1 MSGFNEMKEINEKN
15 EISGVRKIIIAGCII
30 AILLSGS
37 GLAVKFALKASK
49 ASEKNNTFSL
59 VNLYY
64 SKGEYDR
71 ALDKLELIL
80 MKNPE
85 DKEALE
91 LMEKIIAAK
100 EKSAD
105 GNTAS
110 GNVNSNVN
118 VTLDTDGLEMA
129 MKSSI
134 DSMKSELEKNNRELN
149 RQLEESN
156 RELNRQIEKNNAEA
170 EKNRK
175 VMADLM
181 KKQQEQAAVE
191 KARQEKIIAQQKAAE
206 EERKRKEEVQKKEAA
221 EKKAAEELL
230 MKKNAALKKEI
241 SGVNDEIQRGKTA
254 LNSGSI
260 ASAIESFKKA
270 VELLPVGDGDSSVEP
285 AFSASKNSEIAELFY
300 EASQKASSPEDKK
313 QLEELAV
320 EYAKN
325 AIQLDPKA
333 SSSQYILGMDAY
345 AKKDFRS
352 ALQYLTKAVEN
363 NNGNS
368 HYYYNLGRVQFQMKK
383 FTEAKYSFATSCQLD
398 SRYAPARYNLGIT
411 NKRLNDTK
419 AALSDFRKA
428 HEIDNQHENA
438 YLEEARILVKMND
451 STGAISAYKNVVRIN
466 NTNRNALN
474 ELGTVYSSEKK
485 YEEAEEAFLQSLALL
500 QSGTEDPLTY
510 YNLSTVLFNEDK
522 MTDALSYAKKAYESS
537 GSLTDNRFRANII
550 YNYALLCEKTGNV
563 DDAILKYGEVLKI
576 SPKHLKTQIN
586 LGAMYMNMNPPEAD
600 AALSLFLNA
609 YEIDKNN
616 FEVNNNLGSAYL
628 AKEDYKNAILYFQ
641 NALKLD
647 SKNND
652 VRYNLAQ
659 AFASDRQYD
668 NSITTYKELLKTSP
682 ENYDGYIELAK
693 VYMAK
698 GDNETAAKYLEFV
711 QIKKPDFKA
720 SVIKSL
726 LQTIK

>member
-1 MSGFNEMKEINEKN
+1 
-15 EISGVRKIIIAGCII
+15 
-30 AILLSGS
+30 
-37 GLAVKFALKASK
+37 
-49 ASEKNNTFSL
+49 
-59 VNLYY
+59 
-64 SKGEYDR
+64 
-71 ALDKLELIL
+71 
-80 MKNPE
+80 
-85 DKEALE
+85 
-91 LMEKIIAAK
+91 
-100 EKSAD
+100 
-105 GNTAS
+105 
-110 GNVNSNVN
+110 
-118 VTLDTDGLEMA
+118 
-129 MKSSI
+129 
-134 DSMKSELEKNNRELN
+134 
-149 RQLEESN
+149 
-156 RELNRQIEKNNAEA
+156 
-170 EKNRK
+170 
-175 VMADLM
+175 MADLM

-241 SGVNDEIQRGKTA
+241 SGVNDEIQKGKTA

-345 AKKDFRS
+345 AKKDYRS

-451 STGAISAYKNVVRIN
+451 SAGAISAYKNVVRIN

-537 GSLTDNRFRANII
+537 GSLTDNRFRSNII

>member
-1 MSGFNEMKEINEKN
+1 MSGLNDMDGMEKINN
-15 EISGVRKIIIAGCII
+15 VRKAVIAGCII
-30 AILLSGS
+30 AILLSGG
-37 GLAVKFALKASK
+37 GLAAKLALHAGRV
-49 ASEKNNTFSL
+49 SEKKNTMSL

-85 DKEALE
+85 DKDALE
-91 LMEKIIAAK
+91 FMEKIIAAK
-100 EKSAD
+100 EKSSD
-105 GNTAS
+105 GGAAGSNI
-110 GNVNSNVN
+110 NSNVS
-118 VTLDTDGLEMA
+118 VTLDTDGLELA

-156 RELNRQIEKNNAEA
+156 RELNRQIEKNNEEA

-175 VMADLM
+175 AMADLM

-191 KARQEKIIAQQKAAE
+191 KARQEKLIAQQKAAE
-206 EERKRKEEVQKKEAA
+206 EERKRIEEVKKKEEADR
-221 EKKAAEELL
+221 KAAEELL

-241 SGVNDEIQRGKTA
+241 SGVNDEIQRGKSA

-270 VELLPVGDGDSSVEP
+270 VGLLPVGDGDPSVEP
-285 AFSASKNSEIAELFY
+285 AFSAAKNTEIAELFY
-300 EASQKASSPEDKK
+300 DAAQKASSAEDKK

-320 EYAKN
+320 EYAKS
-325 AIQLDPKA
+325 AIELDPKS

-345 AKKDFRS
+345 AKKDYRS

-363 NNGNS
+363 NNSNS
-368 HYYYNLGRVQFQMKK
+368 LYYYNLGRVQFQMKK

-398 SRYAPARYNLGIT
+398 SKYAPARYNLGVT

-419 AALSDFRKA
+419 SALADFRKA
-428 HEIDNQHENA
+428 HEIDSQHENA

-451 STGAISAYKNVVRIN
+451 YAGAISAYKNVIRIN

-474 ELGTVYSSEKK
+474 ELGTACSSAKK
-485 YEEAEEAFLQSLALL
+485 YEEAEDSFRQSLALL
-500 QSGTEDPLTY
+500 PSGSEDPLTY
-510 YNLSTVLFNEDK
+510 YNLSTVLYNENK
-522 MTDALSYAKKAYESS
+522 MADALSYAKKAYESCGQLS
-537 GSLTDNRFRANII
+537 DNGSRANIV
-550 YNYALLCEKTGNV
+550 YNYALLCEKAGKIE
-563 DDAILKYGEVLKI
+563 DAIVKYGEVLKYA
-576 SPKHLKTQIN
+576 PKHLKTQIN
-586 LGAMYMNMNPPEAD
+586 LGAMYMNMTPPEAD
-600 AALSLFLNA
+600 TALSLFLKA

-652 VRYNLAQ
+652 VRFNLAQ

-668 NSITTYKELLKTSP
+668 NAITTYKELLKTSP

-693 VYMAK
+693 VFMAK
-698 GDNETAAKYLEFV
+698 GDNDSAAKYLEFV
-711 QIKKPDFKA
+711 QIKKPDFKKA
-720 SVIKSL
+720 VIENL
-726 LQTIK
+726 LRTIK

>member
-1 MSGFNEMKEINEKN
+1 MSGFNEMKEMNK
-15 EISGVRKIIIAGCII
+15 ISGVRKIIIAGCII
-30 AILLSGS
+30 AILLSGG
-37 GLAVKFALKASK
+37 GLAAKFALKAIK

-100 EKSAD
+100 ENSDD
-105 GNTAS
+105 GNKAS

-221 EKKAAEELL
+221 EKKAAEELI

-325 AIQLDPKA
+325 AIQLDPKS

-345 AKKDFRS
+345 AKKDYRS

-451 STGAISAYKNVVRIN
+451 SAGAISAYKNVVRIN
-466 NTNRNALN
+466 NTNRSALN

>member
-1 MSGFNEMKEINEKN
+1 
-15 EISGVRKIIIAGCII
+15 
-30 AILLSGS
+30 
-37 GLAVKFALKASK
+37 
-49 ASEKNNTFSL
+49 
-59 VNLYY
+59 
-64 SKGEYDR
+64 
-71 ALDKLELIL
+71 
-80 MKNPE
+80 
-85 DKEALE
+85 
-91 LMEKIIAAK
+91 
-100 EKSAD
+100 
-105 GNTAS
+105 
-110 GNVNSNVN
+110 
-118 VTLDTDGLEMA
+118 
-129 MKSSI
+129 
-134 DSMKSELEKNNRELN
+134 
-149 RQLEESN
+149 
-156 RELNRQIEKNNAEA
+156 
-170 EKNRK
+170 
-175 VMADLM
+175 
-181 KKQQEQAAVE
+181 
-191 KARQEKIIAQQKAAE
+191 
-206 EERKRKEEVQKKEAA
+206 
-221 EKKAAEELL
+221 
-230 MKKNAALKKEI
+230 
-241 SGVNDEIQRGKTA
+241 
-254 LNSGSI
+254 
-260 ASAIESFKKA
+260 
-270 VELLPVGDGDSSVEP
+270 
-285 AFSASKNSEIAELFY
+285 
-300 EASQKASSPEDKK
+300 
-313 QLEELAV
+313 
-320 EYAKN
+320 
-325 AIQLDPKA
+325 
-333 SSSQYILGMDAY
+333 MDAY
-345 AKKDFRS
+345 AKKDYRS

-451 STGAISAYKNVVRIN
+451 SAGAISAYKNVVRIN

-576 SPKHLKTQIN
+576 LPKHLKTQIN

-668 NSITTYKELLKTSP
+668 NSITTYKEFLKTSP

>member
-134 DSMKSELEKNNRELN
+134 DSMKNELEKNNRELN

-221 EKKAAEELL
+221 EKKAAEELI

-320 EYAKN
+320 EYAKS

-345 AKKDFRS
+345 AKKDYRS

-451 STGAISAYKNVVRIN
+451 SAGAISAYKNVVRIN

-668 NSITTYKELLKTSP
+668 NSITTYKEFLKTSP

>member
-1 MSGFNEMKEINEKN
+1 
-15 EISGVRKIIIAGCII
+15 
-30 AILLSGS
+30 
-37 GLAVKFALKASK
+37 
-49 ASEKNNTFSL
+49 
-59 VNLYY
+59 
-64 SKGEYDR
+64 
-71 ALDKLELIL
+71 
-80 MKNPE
+80 
-85 DKEALE
+85 
-91 LMEKIIAAK
+91 
-100 EKSAD
+100 
-105 GNTAS
+105 
-110 GNVNSNVN
+110 
-118 VTLDTDGLEMA
+118 
-129 MKSSI
+129 
-134 DSMKSELEKNNRELN
+134 
-149 RQLEESN
+149 
-156 RELNRQIEKNNAEA
+156 
-170 EKNRK
+170 
-175 VMADLM
+175 MADLM

-221 EKKAAEELL
+221 EKKAAEELI

-241 SGVNDEIQRGKTA
+241 SGVNDEIQKGKTA

-260 ASAIESFKKA
+260 ASAIEYFKKA

-345 AKKDFRS
+345 AKKDYRS

-451 STGAISAYKNVVRIN
+451 SAGAISAYKNVVRIN

-668 NSITTYKELLKTSP
+668 NSITTYKEFLKTSP